1 MLAQLGPGRVTS
13 PTMSRMVLAV
23 LVAVAALASGCI
35 PPEDPEGIPT
45 FDPTT
50 HLGQI
55 QRTDSLVV
63 GIEDLSPLV
72 SRDASGEAEGFAVEQ
87 ARWIA
92 DALGVELEVRTA
104 PSSAALI
111 TLLERAT
118 IDVAFPT
125 APITEEI
132 LRNYAVTDPYVI
144 SHQRLLV
151 PDDSS
156 VADVNDLA
164 GDTVCW
170 AVDPDTGVAIDDI
183 EATIQ
188 IIRASTARGCAR
200 VLRRG
205 EAQAATG
212 LDLLLVAVI
221 EKLQAS
227 DGCPRPFSCSG
238 KVVGPD
244 ITTVGIGAIVQQTQP
259 AYKEFVN
266 EVFAEARADGRWLD
280 AFRLHIGPYLPAP
293 ATPPELSAEEAA
305 AFYPTPS

>member
-1 MLAQLGPGRVTS
+1 MP
-13 PTMSRMVLAV
+13 RMALAV
-23 LVAVAALASGCI
+23 LLAAVVLGAACV
-35 PPEDPEGIPT
+35 PPEDPGGIPT

-55 QRTDSLVV
+55 QRTDTLVV
-63 GIEDLSPLV
+63 GIEDISPLV
-72 SRDASGEAEGFAVEQ
+72 SQGSSGKPDGFAVEQ

-92 DALGVELEVRTA
+92 DALGVGLEVRTA

-111 TLLERAT
+111 TLLEGGA

-125 APITEEI
+125 APITEEL
-132 LRNYAVTDPYVI
+132 LRAYAVTDPYLI

-151 PDDSS
+151 PEDSS

-170 AVDPDTGVAIDDI
+170 AVDPDTGVAPDDI
-183 EATIQ
+183 AETVE

-200 VLRRG
+200 VLGSG

-227 DGCPRPFSCSG
+227 DRCSRPFACSG
-238 KVVGPD
+238 KIVGPD
-244 ITTVGIGAIVQQTQP
+244 ITTVGIGAMVQQTLP

-266 EVFAEARADGRWLD
+266 EVFADARADGRWLD

-293 ATPPELSAEEAA
+293 PTPPELSAEEAA
-305 AFYPTPS
+305 ALFPTPT

>member
-1 MLAQLGPGRVTS
+1 MLTRLSIALLT
-13 PTMSRMVLAV
+13 T
-23 LVAVAALASGCI
+23 AALSSACI
-35 PPEDPEGIPT
+35 PPEDPQGIPT

-55 QRTDSLVV
+55 QRADTLVV
-63 GIEDLSPLV
+63 GIEDLAPLV
-72 SRDASGEAEGFAVEQ
+72 SRDSSGEAEGFAVEH

-111 TLLERAT
+111 TLLERGV

-125 APITEEI
+125 APITEEL
-132 LRNYAVTDPYVI
+132 LRNNVVTDPYLI
-144 SHQRLLV
+144 SNQRLLV
-151 PDDSS
+151 PEDSS
-156 VADVNDLA
+156 AADVSDLA

-170 AVDPDTGVAIDDI
+170 TVDPDTGVALDDI

-188 IIRASTARGCAR
+188 IIRASTARECAR
-200 VLRRG
+200 VLGSG

-212 LDLLLVAVI
+212 LDLLLVAII

-227 DGCPRPFSCSG
+227 GSCPQPFSCSA
-238 KVVGPD
+238 KIVGPD
-244 ITTVGIGAIVQQTQP
+244 IATAGIGALVQQTQP
-259 AYKEFVN
+259 SYRDFVN
-266 EVFAEARADGRWLD
+266 EVFADARADGRWLD

-293 ATPPELSAEEAA
+293 PTPPGLSAEEAA
-305 AFYPTPS
+305 ALYPTPT

>member
-1 MLAQLGPGRVTS
+1 MPRTAF
-13 PTMSRMVLAV
+13 AV
-23 LVAVAALASGCI
+23 LLAAVVLGSACV

-50 HLGQI
+50 HLGQV
-55 QRTDSLVV
+55 QRADTLVV
-63 GIEDLSPLV
+63 GIEDISPLV
-72 SRDASGEAEGFAVEQ
+72 SRRSSGETEGFAVEQ

-111 TLLERAT
+111 TLLGRGT

-125 APITEEI
+125 VPITEEL
-132 LRNYAVTDPYVI
+132 LRNYAVTDPYLI

-151 PDDSS
+151 PEDSS

-170 AVDPDTGVAIDDI
+170 AVDPDTGVALDNI
-183 EATIQ
+183 EEAVR

-200 VLRRG
+200 VLGNG

-227 DGCPRPFSCSG
+227 DGCPPPFACSA
-238 KVVGPD
+238 KIVGPD

-266 EVFAEARADGRWLD
+266 DVFADARADGRWLD

-293 ATPPELSAEEAA
+293 PTPPALSAEEAA
-305 AFYPTPS
+305 ALYPTPT